1 MREWGTRVCQRGP
14 DTLSGEIRRNPS
26 RDRAESPT
34 DFPAPEEDCSETA
47 SGRAAGAAV
56 SGTEEVVHD
65 MSWKT
70 LLVLAVAGAALC
82 GGEPARSPTRQ
93 ANVTLRLNLPAFRLD
108 LLEGGVVTATYP
120 VAVGERRY
128 PTRPGAFELT
138 HITWNPWWYPP
149 PSEWARDETIH
160 PPGGDNPMGRVKLH
174 YGGPYF
180 LHGTPFENT
189 IGTAASHG
197 CVRMRDAD
205 ARALARTLNRLA
217 GGGVSDDSLDVIE
230 RDSSRTVTVALRQPV
245 PVEIVYVTIE
255 LAAGRLYVHRD
266 IYGLD
271 RPTEAGVLE
280 VLVAA
285 GLEMERVD
293 RAALARLVRRARSR
307 SSSLALDSLMLPATA
322 ILENA
327 R

>member
-1 MREWGTRVCQRGP
+1 MQV
-14 DTLSGEIRRNPS
+14 
-26 RDRAESPT
+26 
-34 DFPAPEEDCSETA
+34 
-47 SGRAAGAAV
+47 
-56 SGTEEVVHD
+56 

-70 LLVLAVAGAALC
+70 MLVLVAGAALC
-82 GGEPARSPTRQ
+82 GGEATPRATRQ
-93 ANVTLRLNLPAFRLD
+93 ADVMLRLNLPAFRLD
-108 LLEGGVVTATYP
+108 LVEGGVVTATYS

-205 ARALARTLNRLA
+205 ARALARTVNRLA

-230 RDSSRTVTVALRQPV
+230 RDSSRTVTVPLRQPV

-266 IYGLD
+266 IYRMD

-293 RAALARLVRRARSR
+293 RVALARLVRRARSR
-307 SSSLALDSLMLPATA
+307 SSSLPLDSLMLPATA
-322 ILENA
+322 ILEDA